1 MKLEVY
7 IPDTLSEIT
16 LGQYQKY
23 LKIQEE
29 NEDENFLAMKMIEIF
44 CGLRGDTIL
53 AMKANSIKDITTI
66 LSEMFNEK
74 PQLVKE
80 FKMNGKTYGFI
91 PKLEDMSFG
100 EYIDLDTYIGD
111 MENIHRAMGVLYRP
125 IKQRHKDKYIIE
137 DYQGEESDI
146 MKSMPMDAVLSSI
159 LFFLS
164 FRDGLVS
171 SYDELFGGGGDD
183 LSSAATF
190 GRKWG
195 WYQSLFSL
203 SQGDIRRFENI
214 TKLNIHTC
222 LYALSFMKDKAEVEA
237 KQIKSKFQR

>member
-1 MKLEVY
+1 MKVEVY

-159 LFFLS
+159 LFFYNL
-164 FRDGLVS
+164 GM
-171 SYDELFGGGGDD
+171 D
-183 LSSAATF
+183 LSKAMLNSLEEEETSLLQQDILGKNGDGINLF
-190 GRKWG
+190 LDSLKEIL
-195 WYQSLFSL
+195 QSSKISL
-203 SQGDIRRFENI
+203 N
-214 TKLNIHTC
+214 
-222 LYALSFMKDKAEVEA
+222 
-237 KQIKSKFQR
+237 